1 METMNFEQMEQLA
14 LLKGLSIIEDI
25 YISLSNGIETYTVY
39 RVGCMATPPYSSL
52 FNKSKVDRVISLLS

>member
-14 LLKGLSIIEDI
+14 LSRGLGIIEDI
-25 YISLSNGIETYTVY
+25 YISLTNGNEAYPVY
-39 RVGCMATPPYSSL
+39 RVGCMTKPPYSSL